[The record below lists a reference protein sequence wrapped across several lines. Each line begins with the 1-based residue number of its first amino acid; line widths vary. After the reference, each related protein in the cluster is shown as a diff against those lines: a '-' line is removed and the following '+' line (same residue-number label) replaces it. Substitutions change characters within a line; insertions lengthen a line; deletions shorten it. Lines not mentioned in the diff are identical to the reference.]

1 MTAWRVR
8 WQCVLAAAA
17 LGGCKSAPTNEVWTT
32 KNESMLGA
40 SAEIAEANTAIPSR
54 DLPEVDDPAA
64 LRLQA
69 IEHLKLA
76 ADSPNPQVR
85 ANALEALEYAPDQLE
100 PSVQRALGDENRGI
114 RFVAAM
120 TAGKLKLRNLA
131 PLIEPLLHDES
142 ESVQAAAIYALH
154 RCDRQVD
161 LNPLAS
167 MLQSED
173 PEVKGNAALVLGELG
188 EPTAI
193 GMLRDSV
200 GKGIRRTAAA
210 RRKVVELQLAEAMVK
225 LGASN
230 QIDVIRAALF
240 APAEEGEL
248 VALAC
253 QMCGELRDVGAL
265 ADLLNLVN
273 RTGRLRRPPEI
284 RLAALQAI
292 GEIDPVRAPVEV
304 AVAHT
309 GSAHADLRGQAA
321 HCLGAIGRYG
331 GGSGNAA
338 TLLPYLAKMMEDQS
352 PLVQIAAARAILR
365 VQPG

>member
-1 MTAWRVR
+1 
-8 WQCVLAAAA
+8 
-17 LGGCKSAPTNEVWTT
+17 
-32 KNESMLGA
+32 
-40 SAEIAEANTAIPSR
+40 
-54 DLPEVDDPAA
+54 
-64 LRLQA
+64 
-69 IEHLKLA
+69 
-76 ADSPNPQVR
+76 
-85 ANALEALEYAPDQLE
+85 
-100 PSVQRALGDENRGI
+100 
-114 RFVAAM
+114 
-120 TAGKLKLRNLA
+120 
-131 PLIEPLLHDES
+131 LHDES

-154 RCDRQVD
+154 RCERRVD

-193 GMLRDSV
+193 GMLLDSV

-225 LGASN
+225 LGAAN

-253 QMCGELRDVGAL
+253 QMCGELHDVGAL

-273 RTGRLRRPPEI
+273 RTGRQRRPPEI

-292 GEIDPVRAPVEV
+292 GEIDPSRAATEV
-304 AVAHT
+304 AVGYT
-309 GSAHADLRGQAA
+309 GSAHADLRAQAA
-321 HCLGAIGRYG
+321 HCLGVIGRASVS
-331 GGSGNAA
+331 SGNAA
-338 TLLPYLAKMMEDQS
+338 TVLPYLAKLMDDPS
-352 PLVQIAAARAILR
+352 PIVQIAAAGAILR